1 MTPEERLGAKLIE
14 LRDSGQLTS
23 GKGGPLVE
31 EAYSETRRVRWLREL
46 RRRVSA
52 LDVSA
57 GLAQMTTRLEVLAD
71 ERVLQRIEK
80 LTEWLQECPLETR
93 KPESDTET
101 KQ

>member
-1 MTPEERLGAKLIE
+1 MTPEERLGAELIK

-57 GLAQMTTRLEVLAD
+57 GLAQMTTRLELLAD
-71 ERVLQRIEK
+71 ERVLQRIEQ
-80 LTEWLQECPLETR
+80 LTEWLEACPLQTQKR
-93 KPESDTET
+93 NPENEDPR
-101 KQ
+101 

>member
-1 MTPEERLGAKLIE
+1 MTPEERLGAELIK

-57 GLAQMTTRLEVLAD
+57 GLAQMTTRLELIAD
-71 ERVLQRIEK
+71 ERVLQRIEQ
-80 LTEWLQECPLETR
+80 LTEWIEKCPLETR
-93 KPESDTET
+93 KHESDTDT
-101 KQ
+101 TQ